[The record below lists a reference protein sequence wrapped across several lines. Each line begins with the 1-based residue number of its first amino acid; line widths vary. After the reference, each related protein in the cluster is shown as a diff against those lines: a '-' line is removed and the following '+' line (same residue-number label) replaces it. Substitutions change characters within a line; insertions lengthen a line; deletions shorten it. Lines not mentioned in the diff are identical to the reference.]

1 MGEGIEREYRR
12 RRAVPLV
19 YLTLVAMTAVVGI
32 NTLDMV
38 TLDGPTGWHL
48 LTLAIWLGLG
58 TRIALEQWRARTSV
72 TAEGVTARGPLL
84 TRTRAWSE
92 IYGMRV
98 EGGRRGAVP
107 RWPAYLY
114 DVEGRRI
121 RLFQLDEQQVG
132 DPVGEVADLS
142 ATAVRLGFLAPETRP
157 ELEALIARRAR
168 RRTAFGRA
176 VVGCLIVALAAFVVS
191 TWLIFTDRPTH
202 TFLLLLGLPLLCL
215 PVLFL
220 ALDRLGETLAARR
233 APGGV

>member
-1 MGEGIEREYRR
+1 MTDGIEREYRR
-12 RRAVPLV
+12 RRAVPVV
-19 YLTLVAMTAVVGI
+19 YLSLVAVTVVVGV
-32 NTLDMV
+32 NVLRMTTLPG
-38 TLDGPTGWHL
+38 TTGGWDL
-48 LTLAIWLGLG
+48 VAPALWVVVGG
-58 TRIALEQWRARTSV
+58 RVALEHWRARTSV
-72 TAEGVTARGPLL
+72 TAEGVTARGPLR

-92 IYGMRV
+92 IYGIRV
-98 EGGRRGAVP
+98 EGGKRGGSP

-142 ATAVRLGFLAPETRP
+142 ATAVRLGFLAPQTRP
-157 ELEALIARRAR
+157 ELEELIARRAR
-168 RRTAFGRA
+168 RRTAFQRA
-176 VVGCLIVALAAFVVS
+176 VVGCLIVVVAAFVVF
-191 TWLIFTDRPTH
+191 TWLVFTDRPTH

-233 APGGV
+233 